1 MTKVI
6 VHTTEKYRVNVP
18 VRVIYRVDSDRSVVK
33 QEDDTMPIPLTG
45 DKLLNAQEEAARVGI
60 PLERFFLT
68 FVTPISMP
76 NGSQKTRS
84 SSRS

>member
-6 VHTTEKYRVNVP
+6 VHTTEKYRVDVP
-18 VRVIYRVDSDRSVVK
+18 VQVIYRVDSDRSVVK

-60 PLERFFLT
+60 RLERFFLT

-76 NGSQKTRS
+76 NGS
-84 SSRS
+84 